1 MTLSW
6 ILQGGLIYPIEN
18 FTKTVLSSRQVNLNQ
33 ISTLAL
39 QHLFLN
45 TALYSNSDFLPV
57 LNLLQP
63 CKPANIQFL
72 HYIHLHV
79 VQWHWGSSNKC
90 QRFFIDNVKG
100 SLQGNVRIIQDL
112 SNELTWRNV
121 DALKNLPYFPFTK
134 VFLEPFSPECSR
146 VKIHGRYFQSN
157 SFSAIWKM
165 RGADD

>member
-1 MTLSW
+1 MNFA
-6 ILQGGLIYPIEN
+6 GGTDLPDRELYE
-18 FTKTVLSSRQVNLNQ
+18 TVLSSRQVNLNK

-79 VQWHWGSSNKC
+79 V
-90 QRFFIDNVKG
+90 
-100 SLQGNVRIIQDL
+100 
-112 SNELTWRNV
+112 
-121 DALKNLPYFPFTK
+121 
-134 VFLEPFSPECSR
+134 
-146 VKIHGRYFQSN
+146 
-157 SFSAIWKM
+157 
-165 RGADD
+165 